1 MPDVNMCI
9 ARLLKIV
16 RTYSIQIKYADLSA
30 RRGESEE
37 IT

>member
-1 MPDVNMCI
+1 MLTIIHKYV
-9 ARLLKIV
+9 KIIIL